1 MNETVNKIRSK
12 RKRRFPVFWTCIAVC
27 VIAVAVVLAFAIQS
41 INDFL
46 VEYESVQPKHV
57 EAEVFEEYFKS
68 IDYEKLLTAANRGN
82 GDDISKFETKE
93 NLINYLRSLHG
104 DKDISYY
111 SISTG
116 ASVDKTAELDVF
128 NIGQYFVDQFN
139 TKGDIKYIVKAGEDK
154 IAEFV
159 LGHSAD
165 DAMISER
172 GFKKYELKS
181 IELYFFPHES
191 VTVKLPTTST
201 LKINGIE
208 VDDAYLV
215 EGIREEHFTNS
226 RLPDNIEG
234 ITYVAYSIDG
244 LYEVP
249 KIEVLDKYGDP
260 TEIVYNKEANYYSA
274 DVNYNE
280 SLSAEY
286 SDYVINAIEKY
297 AAYMQMDGSR
307 ASFRPY
313 FDTDSQLW
321 QNIISTENYFVWEH
335 EGYTFR
341 NKKASEF
348 YAYND
353 EMFSCRVTM
362 THLLHNTGKQ
372 DYVDYIDMTVYL
384 HKVDGQYLIFD
395 SLTHE

>member
-1 MNETVNKIRSK
+1 MNETVNTNTIK
-12 RKRRFPVFWTCIAVC
+12 RKKRFPIFWTCLLGCVLTVGIALVF
-27 VIAVAVVLAFAIQS
+27 VIQS
-41 INDFL
+41 VNDFL
-46 VEYESVQPKHV
+46 VEYESVQPSHL
-57 EAEVFEEYFKS
+57 EAEVFEEYFKN
-68 IDYEKLLTAANRGN
+68 IDYEELLAVANRGN
-82 GDDISKFETKE
+82 ADDISRFETKE
-93 NLINYLRSLHG
+93 NLINYLKSLYSE
-104 DKDISYY
+104 KTISYY

-116 ASVDKTAELDVF
+116 ASVEKTAELDVF

-139 TKGDIKYIVKAGEDK
+139 TKGDIKYIVKANEDK

-159 LGHSAD
+159 LAHSTNSD
-165 DAMISER
+165 MVSER
-172 GFKKYELKS
+172 GFEKYELKS
-181 IELYFFPHES
+181 IELFFFPHES

-201 LKINGIE
+201 LKINGVE
-208 VDDAYLV
+208 VDESYLV
-215 EGIREEHFTNS
+215 EGIREEHFTNL
-226 RLPDNIEG
+226 RLPEGVEG
-234 ITYVAYSIDG
+234 ITYVAYSVDG

-249 KIEVLDKYGDP
+249 EIEVLDKYGNP
-260 TEIVYNKEANYYSA
+260 TELVYNKDENYYFA

-280 SLSAEY
+280 TLSAEY

-307 ASFRPY
+307 YSFSPY
-313 FDTDSQLW
+313 FDTNSQLW
-321 QNIISTENYFVWEH
+321 KNIISTENYFVWEH

-341 NKKASEF
+341 NRKASEF